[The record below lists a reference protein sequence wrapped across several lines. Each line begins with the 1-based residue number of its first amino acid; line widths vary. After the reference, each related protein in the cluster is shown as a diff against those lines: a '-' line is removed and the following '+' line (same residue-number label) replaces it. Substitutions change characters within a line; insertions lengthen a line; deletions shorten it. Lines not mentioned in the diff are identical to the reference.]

1 MGFYELPVKSNSGR
15 IDSKR
20 STMEYNLFFKTW
32 KVFGV
37 FLCLSFG
44 LNSAKKLTKRLR
56 KHATFEPFVPWCL
69 RNIQSNSTKYILY
82 IYIFLIFL
90 YTNSKLFV
98 AQKSK
103 CFSFYTKKLSYYL
116 LIHKQ

>member
-82 IYIFLIFL
+82 IYISYFFVYQQQAFCGSKIKMFLFL
-90 YTNSKLFV
+90 Y
-98 AQKSK
+98 QKTIILPSH
-103 CFSFYTKKLSYYL
+103 T
-116 LIHKQ
+116 